1 MTQVVCP
8 HCGGANR
15 LPADRDPAA
24 GRCGRCHEALFT
36 GAPVEVDD
44 AGLGRHLKGNQ
55 DVAVLLD
62 VWAPWC
68 GPCVS
73 MAPNFAAAAKTLEP
87 AVRLLK
93 LNADTEPA
101 ASARLNVSGIPALF
115 LFLNGREIAR
125 TAGARSAA
133 QLVDWTRQALAGHQI
148 RPS

>member
-24 GRCGRCHEALFT
+24 GRCGKCHEALFT

-73 MAPNFAAAAKTLEP
+73 MAPNFAAAARTLEP
-87 AVRLLK
+87 QVRLLK
-93 LNADTEPA
+93 LNADTEQA
-101 ASARLNVSGIPALF
+101 ASARLGVSGIPALF

-148 RPS
+148 QPS